1 MYFKEVIMP
10 VCFDRKI
17 AFIHIPKTA
26 GQSIED
32 LFEFKRDK
40 YHYAEYQHNG
50 HEFYHSTIKN
60 MQSKIDVSNFFKFSF
75 VRNPFDRLVSEF
87 FFRPKN
93 GIFFKR
99 LGMKKHSFDDFAN
112 GVYEYKLSYD
122 VSKSHEECHLYKQFD
137 FIYIDNKISVD
148 FLGRF
153 ENLKN
158 DIYTLKKKFNI
169 NKNIIHINKTNHYHY
184 SSYYSATTKSMVEKI
199 YEKDLN
205 AFNYDFSKSK
215 LYL

>member
-1 MYFKEVIMP
+1 MP

-32 LFEFKRDK
+32 LFEFELDNH
-40 YHYAEYQHNG
+40 HYFGNNNG
-50 HEFYHSTIKN
+50 YDFSHCTIKN
-60 MQSKIDVSNFFKFSF
+60 MQSKIDISNFFKFSF

-87 FFRPKN
+87 FYRSELKHN
-93 GIFFKR
+93 WVFKR
-99 LGMKKHSFDDFAN
+99 LKMKKYSFDDFVN
-112 GVYEYKLSYD
+112 GFYEYKLSFD
-122 VSKSHEECHLYKQFD
+122 INKSSDESHFYSQFD

-158 DIYTLKKKFNI
+158 DISTLKKKFNI

-199 YEKDLN
+199 YEKDFN

>member
-32 LFEFKRDK
+32 LFEFKCDN
-40 YHYAEYQHNG
+40 YHYAGDHHNG
-50 HEFYHSTIKN
+50 YDFSHCTIKN

-93 GIFFKR
+93 GVFFKR
-99 LGMKKHSFDDFAN
+99 LKMKKHSFDDFVN
-112 GVYEYKLSYD
+112 GVYQYKLSYD
-122 VSKSHEECHLYKQFD
+122 VNKSYDESHLYKQFD

-158 DIYTLKKKFNI
+158 DISTLKKKFNI
-169 NKNIIHINKTNHYHY
+169 NKNIIHKNKTNHYHY
-184 SSYYSATTKSMVEKI
+184 SSYYSTTTKSMVEKI

-205 AFNYDFSKSK
+205 TFNYYFSKSK